1 MANIREEIIEQIG
14 KLPKGNITYKTIR
27 GSRRMYLQWT
37 ENGKKQSRYVRAGD
51 ERKVLD
57 LVSRRKAL
65 EQELKLIETDVHRAD
80 GAVAIERKPADK
92 YETRVVLG
100 DELISMCEATRD
112 YDKRDCFR
120 ELWSFLN
127 KDIDGKVCIIY
138 GLRRTGKTFMIRQ
151 AILDLPR
158 DNAAYVKIR
167 TSDNMAMLNR
177 DLMQLSSSGIR
188 YVFIDEITLMSDFID
203 SASLIS
209 DIYAASGMKIVLS
222 GTDSLGFALA
232 SDDELYDR
240 TVKIHTTF
248 IPFREHARLL
258 GVDDVD
264 EYIRYGGTFRVG
276 ELDFEDEDLLDEGAS
291 FRDDESTRRYID
303 TSIARNI
310 QHSLAGY
317 RAGGHF
323 RHLSD
328 LYERGEL
335 TNAINRLVEDMNHRF
350 LLSVLT
356 KDFVSHDLGSYR
368 QIDRKKS
375 AQRGEEGILDRID
388 EAGIIDTLMK
398 ILDIRNSADMSVL
411 LAEDHINEIKQYLF
425 MLDLIVDAPTETIDS
440 NVPIERIVFS
450 QPGMRYS
457 QAQALVYSLMRDD
470 EFIKY
475 PALQRKA
482 VTDGILEEVRGRM
495 LEEIVL
501 LETIKSLPRGKRAF
515 KLEFA
520 SGEFDMVIYDENE
533 LQCEIYEIK
542 HSDRVASA
550 QYRYLVDEEKCN
562 ATEFRYGSIVLRCVL
577 YNGTDTEVDGI
588 QYKNIASYLMGLM
601 AGKDRTSWG
610 IKPPKK
616 LSPGK
621 R

>member
-1 MANIREEIIEQIG
+1 MANKRESILEQISV
-14 KLPKGNITYKTIR
+14 LPKGNITYKTIR
-27 GSRRMYLQWT
+27 GCRRMYLQWT
-37 ENGKKQSRYVRAGD
+37 ENGKKQSRYVRAED
-51 ERKVLD
+51 EKKVLD

-65 EQELKLIETDVHRAD
+65 EQELKLIETDIQNTEVGKVREIL
-80 GAVAIERKPADK
+80 AIEK
-92 YETRVVLG
+92 YETRVVFG
-100 DELISMCEATRD
+100 DELLSMCVATRD
-112 YDKRDCFR
+112 YERRDCFK

-127 KDIDGKVCIIY
+127 KDIDGRVCIVY
-138 GLRRTGKTFMIRQ
+138 GLRRTGKTFMLRQ
-151 AILDLPR
+151 AMLDLPR
-158 DNAAYVKIR
+158 DNTVYIKIR
-167 TSDNMAMLNR
+167 TLDNMAMLNR
-177 DLMQLSSSGIR
+177 DLMKLASGGIR

-209 DIYAASGMKIVLS
+209 DIYATSGMKIVLS

-240 TVKIHTTF
+240 TFTIHTTF
-248 IPFREHARLL
+248 IPFREHVRLL
-258 GVDDVD
+258 GVTDVD

-328 LYERGEL
+328 LYEKGEL

-350 LLSVLT
+350 LMSVLT

-368 QIDRKKS
+368 QIDRKNS
-375 AQRGEEGILDRID
+375 AAKGRESILDRLD
-388 EAGIIDTLMK
+388 EQGIIDTLMK
-398 ILDIRNSADMSVL
+398 ILDIRNREGMSVRL
-411 LAEDHINEIKQYLF
+411 SEDHINEMKQYLY
-425 MLDLIVDAPTETIDS
+425 MLDLIVDTPSETIDS
-440 NVPIERIVFS
+440 NVPIERVVFS

-457 QAQALVYSLMRDD
+457 QAQALVYSLMNDD

-475 PALQRKA
+475 PAVQRKA

-501 LETIKSLPRGKRAF
+501 LETIKTLPRGKRAF

-520 SGEFDMVIYDENE
+520 TGEFDMVVYDENE
-533 LQCEIYEIK
+533 LKCEIYEIK
-542 HSDRVASA
+542 HSTRVTRN
-550 QYRYLVDEEKCN
+550 QYRYLVDEKKCA
-562 ATEFRYGSIVLRCVL
+562 ATEFKYGTITSRCVL
-577 YNGTDTEVDGI
+577 YNGVDTKTDGVNYI
-588 QYKNIASYLMGLM
+588 NVASYLRGL
-601 AGKDRTSWG
+601 K
-610 IKPPKK
+610 
-616 LSPGK
+616 
-621 R
+621 

>member
-1 MANIREEIIEQIG
+1 MANKRESIIEQISV
-14 KLPKGNITYKTIR
+14 LPKGNITYKTIR
-27 GSRRMYLQWT
+27 GCRRMYLQWT
-37 ENGKKQSRYVRAGD
+37 ENGKKQSRYIRAED
-51 ERKVLD
+51 EKKVLD

-65 EQELKLIETDVHRAD
+65 EQELKRIETDSQNTDVDKVRETLT
-80 GAVAIERKPADK
+80 IEN
-92 YETRVVLG
+92 YESRVVLG
-100 DELISMCEATRD
+100 DELLSMCIATRD
-112 YDKRDCFR
+112 YERRDCFK

-127 KDIDGKVCIIY
+127 KDIDGRVCIVF
-138 GLRRTGKTFMIRQ
+138 GLRRTGKTFMLRQ
-151 AILDLPR
+151 AMLELPR
-158 DNAAYVKIR
+158 DNTAYIKIR

-177 DLMQLSSSGIR
+177 DLMKLTSGGIR

-209 DIYAASGMKIVLS
+209 DIYATSGMKIVMS

-240 TVKIHTTF
+240 TFTIHTTF

-258 GVDDVD
+258 GVTDVD

-328 LYERGEL
+328 LYEKGEL

-350 LLSVLT
+350 LMSVLT
-356 KDFVSHDLGSYR
+356 KDFLSHDLGSYR
-368 QIDRKKS
+368 QIDRKNS
-375 AQRGEEGILDRID
+375 AAKGRESILDRVD
-388 EAGIIDTLMK
+388 ESGIIDTLMK
-398 ILDIRNSADMSVL
+398 ILDIRNKEDMSVRL
-411 LAEDHINEIKQYLF
+411 SEDHINEIKQYLY
-425 MLDLIVDAPTETIDS
+425 MLDLIVDTPSETIDS
-440 NVPIERIVFS
+440 NVPIERVVFS

-457 QAQALVYSLMRDD
+457 QAQALVYSLMNDD

-475 PALQRKA
+475 PAVQRKA

-501 LETIKSLPRGKRAF
+501 LETIKTLPRGKRAF

-520 SGEFDMVIYDENE
+520 TGEFDMVIYDENE
-533 LQCEIYEIK
+533 LKCEIYEIK
-542 HSDRVASA
+542 HSAQVTGA
-550 QYRYLVDEEKCN
+550 QYRYLVDEEKCA
-562 ATEFRYGSIVLRCVL
+562 ATEFKYGTITSRCVL
-577 YNGTDTEVDGI
+577 YNGVDTETDGVRYI
-588 QYKNIASYLMGLM
+588 NTASYLRGL
-601 AGKDRTSWG
+601 K
-610 IKPPKK
+610 
-616 LSPGK
+616 
-621 R
+621 

>member
-1 MANIREEIIEQIG
+1 MANKRESIIEQISA
-14 KLPKGNITYKTIR
+14 LPRGNITYKTIR
-27 GSRRMYLQWT
+27 GCRRMYLQWT
-37 ENGKKQSRYVRAGD
+37 ENGKKQSRYVRAED
-51 ERKVLD
+51 EKKVLD
-57 LVSRRKAL
+57 LVSGRKAL
-65 EQELKLIETDVHRAD
+65 EQELKLIETDIKNTDVSKVRETLT
-80 GAVAIERKPADK
+80 IEK
-92 YETRVVLG
+92 YETRVVLA
-100 DELISMCEATRD
+100 DELLSMCIATRD
-112 YDKRDCFR
+112 YERRDCFK

-127 KDIDGKVCIIY
+127 KDIDGRVCIVY
-138 GLRRTGKTFMIRQ
+138 GLRRTGKTFMLRQ

-158 DNAAYVKIR
+158 DNTAYIKIR

-177 DLMQLSSSGIR
+177 DLMKLTSGGIR

-209 DIYAASGMKIVLS
+209 DIYATSGMKIVMS

-240 TVKIHTTF
+240 TFTIHTTF

-258 GVDDVD
+258 GVTDVD

-291 FRDDESTRRYID
+291 FKDDESTRRYID

-328 LYERGEL
+328 LYEKGEL

-350 LLSVLT
+350 LMSVLT
-356 KDFVSHDLGSYR
+356 KDFLSHDLGSYR
-368 QIDRKKS
+368 QIDRKNS
-375 AQRGEEGILDRID
+375 AAKGRESILDRLD
-388 EAGIIDTLMK
+388 ESGIIDTLMK
-398 ILDIRNSADMSVL
+398 ILDIRNKEDMSVRL
-411 LAEDHINEIKQYLF
+411 SEDHINEIKQYLY
-425 MLDLIVDAPTETIDS
+425 MLDLIVDTPSETIDS
-440 NVPIERIVFS
+440 NVPIERVVFS

-457 QAQALVYSLMRDD
+457 QAQALVYSLMNDD

-475 PALQRKA
+475 PAVQRKA

-501 LETIKSLPRGKRAF
+501 LETIKTLPRGKRAF

-520 SGEFDMVIYDENE
+520 TGEFDMVIYDENE
-533 LQCEIYEIK
+533 LKCEIYEIK
-542 HSDRVASA
+542 HSTQVTGA
-550 QYRYLVDEEKCN
+550 QYRYLVDEEKCA
-562 ATEFRYGSIVLRCVL
+562 ATESKYGTITSRCVL
-577 YNGTDTEVDGI
+577 YNGIDTETDGVHYI
-588 QYKNIASYLMGLM
+588 NMASYLRGL
-601 AGKDRTSWG
+601 K
-610 IKPPKK
+610 
-616 LSPGK
+616 
-621 R
+621 